1 MSARNRMKRRF
12 LQNEGKKVMKDAMI
26 TEAKTIAINE
36 RRRSLAWK
44 RAAQAM
50 IFVTLLLAVAVGTL
64 VYSFAE
70 LSKRCH

>member
-12 LQNEGKKVMKDAMI
+12 LQNQGSKVMKDAMI
-26 TEAKTIAINE
+26 TEAKTIAVNE
-36 RRRSLAWK
+36 SRRSLAWK
-44 RAAQAM
+44 RAAQTM
-50 IFVTLLLAVAVGTL
+50 IFVTFLLAVAVGTL